1 MSQAQERVLWNIYG
15 NRYDLTNFLDKH
27 PGGRKI
33 LELSRSDK
41 DLTPLFES
49 YQLSIYPQTNLSA
62 RKNKYI
68 YA

>member
-1 MSQAQERVLWNIYG
+1 MTQERVLWNIYG

-33 LELSRSDK
+33 LELSRSEK

-49 YQLSIYPQTNLSA
+49 YHSLSNINTL
-62 RKNKYI
+62 KNHMI
-68 YA
+68 PD